1 MKQVDVVG
9 AVIINDRDEILCA
22 LRSMKMSLPGY
33 WEFPGGKIEPGEDH
47 QAALVREIKE
57 ELLCEIEV
65 GEFITDIVHE
75 YPTIKVRLIT
85 YEAKIISGSPVATE
99 HEKLEW
105 TARKDIRNL
114 HWAPADIPTIDIL
127 CCESNG
133 WERSILL

>member
-9 AVIINDRDEILCA
+9 AVIINEREEILCA
-22 LRSMKMSLPGY
+22 LRSMKMSMPGY

-57 ELLCEIEV
+57 ELLCDIEV

-75 YPTIKVRLIT
+75 YPAIKVRLIT
-85 YEAKIISGSPVATE
+85 YEAKIICGVPVATE

-105 TARKDIRNL
+105 IARNDIRNL

-127 CCESNG
+127 CRDVSGQGDQNTV
-133 WERSILL
+133 